1 MNFLKLTIAKW
12 NYKDLLVHLKSII
25 MFFRNKIKL
34 VGLRYKVFNLLC
46 IMFLVC
52 GNCAL
57 TSFFLFHLLMQV
69 QPIIW
74 RVTCLRASLRALA
87 WKWFFFKCHN
97 TIAIK
102 NNVYSWC
109 CYRSLSIEKVQ
120 WNYPCGIYLLKVPK
134 RCVRSVQSKPY
145 RYQKDVES
153 F

>member
-1 MNFLKLTIAKW
+1 MQTSDLREKKAKYPRHHKAKETEITPNCVLWQNWQSYYCVKLCHHNTMNFLKLTIAKW

-57 TSFFLFHLLMQV
+57 TSFFPFHLLMQV

-87 WKWFFFKCHN
+87 
-97 TIAIK
+97 
-102 NNVYSWC
+102 
-109 CYRSLSIEKVQ
+109 
-120 WNYPCGIYLLKVPK
+120 
-134 RCVRSVQSKPY
+134 
-145 RYQKDVES
+145 
-153 F
+153 